1 MSSHDPFSAP
11 VIPFQVPEQV
21 RALAEKSVEQARENY
36 ARFKD
41 VAEGSNNAIE
51 ASFTAFSRG
60 MSEYSA
66 KLVSFM
72 QANTYAGFDFA
83 QELSGVRS
91 WTQAVDVWGSHTR
104 RQFDTLASQF
114 QELADLYRKIAAE
127 SFEPL
132 NANVSKVFNPAA

>member
-41 VAEGSNNAIE
+41 VAEGNNNAIE

-60 MSEYSA
+60 MSEYTA

-72 QANTYAGFDFA
+72 QANTYAGFDLA
-83 QELSGVRS
+83 QELSSVRS
-91 WTQAVDVWGSHTR
+91 WTQAVDIWGSHTR
-104 RQFDTLASQF
+104 KQLDTLASQF
-114 QELADLYRKIAAE
+114 QELADLYRRIAAE